1 MASLPQSTQQHQPLP
16 RVPQP
21 ACERRHVFI
30 SYSHADR
37 AWVER
42 IRLVMAP
49 LLRQEGNSL
58 QLWDDSQIEPGSKWQ
73 AEIETALARAQVA
86 LLLVSAD
93 FLASEFVMGKEVP
106 ALLRAADAEGVT
118 ILWVPLS
125 ACLVRH
131 TPIHAYQAVLAPEHT
146 LDAMEPH
153 QQRHALVRIAEA
165 VHDALRQA
173 EERARR
179 RELEEQQ
186 ARQRLE
192 LQERQAA
199 AAAERQ
205 RAEEAARS
213 RQQERLAAEAA
224 ERQRQQQLAAD
235 RALQDQV
242 RRQQLSEQRQRAA
255 TERAQTRKA
264 PSASGGASGGEGG
277 GLAWQPNLPGWFTRP
292 EPPQLPRL
300 SRRQLLVIAAAVPLA
315 AVGIGRVR
323 QGSREAVNRGSLALP
338 ASLPPSAI
346 DVNHGWLERQAGG
359 WQVRSRSISVQAVDQ
374 PLGNGSTLRMIVVPA
389 GRFRMGSPAS
399 EPERSEAEGPQH
411 EVRLASFRFSQAPIT
426 QAQWR
431 AVMQTNPSHFRDK
444 PDSDQRPVEQVS
456 WPEAM
461 EFCKRLSQRTGRHYT
476 LPSEAQWEY
485 ACRAGSTTP
494 FAFGATITT
503 DLANYDGNY
512 TYSDGPKGVYREQT
526 TPVGMFAANAWGL
539 QDMHGNVWEW
549 CLDHW
554 HASYAGAPADG
565 TAWVD
570 SEAEKSGAD
579 RLLRGGSWFDGPRFC
594 RSAHRFHGLPGNA
607 HYDVGFRVVCLPQDP
622 SLNF

>member
-1 MASLPQSTQQHQPLP
+1 MPE
-16 RVPQP
+16 P
-21 ACERRHVFI
+21 APERRHVFI

-58 QLWDDSQIEPGSKWQ
+58 QLWDDSQIEPGAKWQ

-205 RAEEAARS
+205 RAEEAART

-224 ERQRQQQLAAD
+224 ERQRQ
-235 RALQDQV
+235 
-242 RRQQLSEQRQRAA
+242 QQLSEQRQRAA

-264 PSASGGASGGEGG
+264 RSASGGEGG

-323 QGSREAVNRGSLALP
+323 QGSKA
-338 ASLPPSAI
+338 LPPSAI
-346 DVNHGWLERQAGG
+346 DVNQGWLERQAGG
-359 WQVRSRSISVQAVDQ
+359 WQVRSRTISVQAVDQ

-399 EPERSEAEGPQH
+399 EPERQENEGPQH
-411 EVRLASFRFSQAPIT
+411 EVRLASFRISQAPIT

-431 AVMQTNPSHFRDK
+431 AVMQTNPSRFRDK

-456 WPEAM
+456 WREAM

-554 HASYAGAPADG
+554 HDSYAGAPSDG

-570 SEAEKSGAD
+570 SEAEKSGA
-579 RLLRGGSWFDGPRFC
+579 
-594 RSAHRFHGLPGNA
+594 
-607 HYDVGFRVVCLPQDP
+607 
-622 SLNF
+622 

>member
-1 MASLPQSTQQHQPLP
+1 MPP
-16 RVPQP
+16 P
-21 ACERRHVFI
+21 APERRHVFI

-58 QLWDDSQIEPGSKWQ
+58 QLWDDSQIEPGAKWQ
-73 AEIETALARAQVA
+73 GEIETALARAQVA

-199 AAAERQ
+199 AAAERP

-224 ERQRQQQLAAD
+224 ERQRQQQL
-235 RALQDQV
+235 
-242 RRQQLSEQRQRAA
+242 SEQRQRAA
-255 TERAQTRKA
+255 TERAQTRKVR
-264 PSASGGASGGEGG
+264 SASGGEGG

-292 EPPQLPRL
+292 GPPQL
-300 SRRQLLVIAAAVPLA
+300 
-315 AVGIGRVR
+315 
-323 QGSREAVNRGSLALP
+323 
-338 ASLPPSAI
+338 
-346 DVNHGWLERQAGG
+346 DV
-359 WQVRSRSISVQAVDQ
+359 
-374 PLGNGSTLRMIVVPA
+374 
-389 GRFRMGSPAS
+389 
-399 EPERSEAEGPQH
+399 
-411 EVRLASFRFSQAPIT
+411 
-426 QAQWR
+426 
-431 AVMQTNPSHFRDK
+431 
-444 PDSDQRPVEQVS
+444 
-456 WPEAM
+456 
-461 EFCKRLSQRTGRHYT
+461 
-476 LPSEAQWEY
+476 
-485 ACRAGSTTP
+485 
-494 FAFGATITT
+494 
-503 DLANYDGNY
+503 
-512 TYSDGPKGVYREQT
+512 GPK
-526 TPVGMFAANAWGL
+526 N
-539 QDMHGNVWEW
+539 
-549 CLDHW
+549 
-554 HASYAGAPADG
+554 
-565 TAWVD
+565 
-570 SEAEKSGAD
+570 
-579 RLLRGGSWFDGPRFC
+579 
-594 RSAHRFHGLPGNA
+594 
-607 HYDVGFRVVCLPQDP
+607 
-622 SLNF
+622 